1 MLAVYRWDL
10 PRSPTMFDYFVVDLR
25 EDGDY
30 LLVRLSE
37 AVGSRWEPRGHSR
50 GYWDALH
57 EDGYVSRVS

>member
-10 PRSPTMFDYFVVDLR
+10 PGDLTKSDYFVVDLR

-37 AVGSRWEPRGHSR
+37 TAGNQWEPKSYSR
-50 GYWDALH
+50 GYWDMLH